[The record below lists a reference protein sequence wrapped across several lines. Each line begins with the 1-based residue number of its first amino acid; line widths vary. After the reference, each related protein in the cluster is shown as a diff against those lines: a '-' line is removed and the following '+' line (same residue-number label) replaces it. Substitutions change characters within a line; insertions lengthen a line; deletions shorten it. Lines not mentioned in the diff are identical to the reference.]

1 MSSDTFGVVGTQ
13 TLTSAASIAPTVSQ
27 RSTSE
32 AASQPAVQPQAAPA
46 PVPSAEA
53 VKASAQQIE
62 SYLKS
67 SGRQL
72 EFRVDD
78 GSGQLVVSVRDATTG
93 DLIRQIPGDAVLRIA
108 RALKE
113 NPVSLISFT
122 A

>member
-1 MSSDTFGVVGTQ
+1 V
-13 TLTSAASIAPTVSQ
+13 
-27 RSTSE
+27 
-32 AASQPAVQPQAAPA
+32 QPAAQSAP
-46 PVPSAEA
+46 PPSADA

-113 NPVSLISFT
+113 NPVSLISLT

>member
-1 MSSDTFGVVGTQ
+1 MSSDTSGVVGLQ
-13 TLTSAASIAPTVSQ
+13 TLTSATGIASSASQ
-27 RSTSE
+27 RHASE
-32 AASQPAVQPQAAPA
+32 VPSQPAAQPQATPA

-72 EFRVDD
+72 EFRLDD
-78 GSGQLVVSVRDATTG
+78 RSGQLVVSVRDATTG

-113 NPVSLISFT
+113 NPVSLISLT